1 MPPRCENHHSKIS
14 TMNQLKTSCL
24 LLVATQPDAPAIH
37 DTIPQIPN
45 KPTKH
50 PKT

>member
-1 MPPRCENHHSKIS
+1 MPPRCEYHDSKIS

-24 LLVATQPDAPAIH
+24 LLVATPTYAPAIH

-50 PKT
+50 SKT